1 MNMDV
6 KDERQNRPF
15 EKVRAS
21 GIIAKIKGIKN
32 IQIIVAI
39 LIIAVALII
48 YSNVLGNK
56 NSSANVSTSASV
68 MTDEEMRLASVLKTI
83 DGAGDVSVMITKS
96 GETVVGVIVIAEGAK
111 DISVRLR
118 LLDATATALGIEKS
132 IVNVYSKSG

>member
-1 MNMDV
+1 MQVDDMRKQSLV
-6 KDERQNRPF
+6 ERIKSN
-15 EKVRAS
+15 
-21 GIIAKIKGIKN
+21 GIVAKLRGVKN

-56 NSSANVSTSASV
+56 KSSANVSTSASV

-83 DGAGDVSVMITKS
+83 DGAGDVSVMITKN

>member
-1 MNMDV
+1 MYMDV
-6 KDERQNRPF
+6 KDERQNKPF

-48 YSNVLGNK
+48 YSNVLSNK
-56 NSSANVSTSASV
+56 KSSANVSTSASV

-83 DGAGDVSVMITKS
+83 DGAGDVSVMITKN

>member
-1 MNMDV
+1 MDV
-6 KDERQNRPF
+6 KDERQNKPF

-48 YSNVLGNK
+48 YSNVLSNK
-56 NSSANVSTSASV
+56 KSSANVSTSASV

-83 DGAGDVSVMITKS
+83 DGAGDVSVMITKN